1 MGHVVAALWQD
12 PPLPVLPREGAH
24 PMNDVPETMRAV
36 LLTGHG
42 GPEMLEYRE
51 DVPTPVPAPGEVL
64 VRVSACGINNTD
76 IWVREGA
83 YGSEDDPGA
92 VSSWRRGRPLDFPVI
107 QGADIAGRIAA
118 VGDGVD
124 GAIVGKRVMV
134 DFGIYND
141 PGPSLANVDYIGHGR
156 NGGFAEYCAVPA
168 ENAHVVETPLS
179 DAELAT
185 FCCACVT
192 AERMLARAHVT
203 GGEIVLVTG
212 ASGGVGTGLV
222 QLARAR
228 GAVPVAVAS
237 ARWADALLALGAQAV
252 IARESD
258 DLGGA
263 IRSTLGARPVDVVAD
278 VVGGPMFRTL
288 LSVLRPEG
296 RYVTAGAIAGPLVEL
311 DLRTVYLKHLDLVG
325 STQGAREDFARVRDL
340 ALAGKLRPML
350 AGTYPLEDIAR
361 AQADFVAKEF
371 IGKLVITTE
380 RVT

>member
-1 MGHVVAALWQD
+1 MS
-12 PPLPVLPREGAH
+12 
-24 PMNDVPETMRAV
+24 NVPKTMRAV
-36 LLTGHG
+36 LLTAHG
-42 GPEMLEYRE
+42 GPERLEYRE
-51 DVPTPVPAPGEVL
+51 DVPTPIPAPGEVL
-64 VRVSACGINNTD
+64 VRVGACGINNTD

-92 VSSWRRGRPLDFPVI
+92 VSSWRRGRSLDFPVI

-118 VGDGVD
+118 VGDDVD
-124 GAIVGKRVMV
+124 GAIVGKRTMV

-141 PGPSLANVDYIGHGR
+141 AGPSLANVDYIGHGR
-156 NGGFAEYCAVPA
+156 DGGFAEYCTVPV

-185 FCCACVT
+185 FCCAYVT

-203 GGEIVLVTG
+203 GGETVLVTG
-212 ASGGVGTGLV
+212 ASGGVGTGLI

-237 ARWADALLALGAQAV
+237 ARWADALLELGAQAV

-258 DLGGA
+258 DLDA
-263 IRSTLGARPVDVVAD
+263 ALRSALGARPVDVVAD
-278 VVGGPMFRTL
+278 VVAGPLFKTL
-288 LSVLRPEG
+288 LNVLRPEG

-311 DLRTVYLKHLDLVG
+311 DLRTVYLKHLDIVG
-325 STQGAREDFARVRDL
+325 STQGSREDFARVRDL
-340 ALAGKLRPML
+340 AIAGRIRPML
-350 AGTYPLEDIAR
+350 AATYPLEDIAR
-361 AQADFVAKEF
+361 AQADFVAKGF

-380 RVT
+380 RVK

>member
-1 MGHVVAALWQD
+1 MTD
-12 PPLPVLPREGAH
+12 I
-24 PMNDVPETMRAV
+24 PETMRAV

-51 DVPTPVPAPGEVL
+51 DFPTPAPGPGEVL
-64 VRVSACGINNTD
+64 VQVGACGINNTD

-83 YGSEDDPGA
+83 YGSDDDPGA
-92 VSSWRRGRPLDFPVI
+92 VSSWRRDRPLEFPVI

-124 GAIVGKRVMV
+124 EGIVGKRVMV

-141 PGPSLANVDYIGHGR
+141 PGSSLANVDYIGHGR
-156 NGGFAEYCAVPA
+156 DGGFAEYCAVPA
-168 ENAHVVETPLS
+168 ESAHVVETPLS
-179 DAELAT
+179 DAELAI
-185 FCCACVT
+185 FCCAYVT

-203 GGEIVLVTG
+203 GGEVVLVTG

-228 GAVPVAVAS
+228 GAVPVAIAS
-237 ARWADALLALGAQAV
+237 ARWADTLLELGAQAV

-258 DLGGA
+258 DLGAA
-263 IRSTLGARPVDVVAD
+263 IRTALGARPVDVVAD
-278 VVGGPMFRTL
+278 VVAGPLFKTL
-288 LSVLRPEG
+288 LNVLRPEG

-311 DLRTVYLKHLDLVG
+311 DLRTVYLKHLDLIG

-340 ALAGKLRPML
+340 AISGKIKPML

-361 AQADFVAKEF
+361 AQGDFVGKDF

-380 RVT
+380 RVK

>member
-1 MGHVVAALWQD
+1 MRD
-12 PPLPVLPREGAH
+12 IPP
-24 PMNDVPETMRAV
+24 TMRAV

-42 GPEMLEYRE
+42 GPEKLQYRA
-51 DVPTPVPAPGEVL
+51 DVPTPVPVPGEVL
-64 VRVSACGINNTD
+64 VRVAACGINNTD

-83 YGSEDDPGA
+83 YGTADDPAA
-92 VSSWRRGRPLDFPVI
+92 VSSWRRDRPVEFPLI

-124 GAIVGKRVMV
+124 DGIVGKRVMV
-134 DFGIYND
+134 DFGMYND

-168 ENAHVVETPLS
+168 ENAHVVETALG

-185 FCCACVT
+185 FCCAYVT

-203 GGEIVLVTG
+203 GGETVLVTG
-212 ASGGVGTGLV
+212 ASGGVGSALI

-228 GAVPVAVAS
+228 GAVPVAVSS
-237 ARWADALLALGAQAV
+237 ARWTNALLQLGAEAV

-258 DLGGA
+258 DLGAA
-263 IRSTLGARPVDVVAD
+263 IRSTLRVRPVDVVAD
-278 VVGGPMFRTL
+278 VVAGSMFKTL
-288 LSVLRPEG
+288 LNVLRPEG
-296 RYVTAGAIAGPLVEL
+296 RYVTAGAIGGPLVEL
-311 DLRTVYLKHLDLVG
+311 DLRTVYLKHLDLIG
-325 STQGAREDFARVRDL
+325 STQGAPEDFARVRDL
-340 ALAGKLRPML
+340 ALSGKIQPML

-361 AQADFVAKEF
+361 AQADFVAKDF

-380 RVT
+380 REK